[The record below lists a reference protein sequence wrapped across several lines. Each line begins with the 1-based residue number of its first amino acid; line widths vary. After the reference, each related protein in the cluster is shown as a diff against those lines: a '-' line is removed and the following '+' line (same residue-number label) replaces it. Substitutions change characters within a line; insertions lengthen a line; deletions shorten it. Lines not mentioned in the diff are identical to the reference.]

1 MLYCYFG
8 HHKCASTW
16 IRSILREVTWAA
28 GLTLEEVFCPYLP
41 EKRTALIT
49 ASQQR
54 LPFEDLATYLQQQNA
69 VFASFP
75 IAVSELVENLQ
86 TIPFRGFHVVRDP
99 RDLIVSA
106 YFSHRYSHPIEPL
119 PELEPHRER
128 LAAVSKEDG
137 LFLEMEFSAPVL
149 QDMWAWPYGHPDIL
163 EVKMEEL
170 TARPYEGF
178 VRIFEFLGLL
188 DEGESY
194 SARRRIGL
202 FVREMLNRVSFRYR
216 WLRWLRRPMPVTGEL
231 LLGRVWDHRFEKKAR
246 RRKGEE
252 DPRSHYR
259 KGQPGD
265 WRNHFTE
272 EHVAAFKEK
281 FGDLVVRL
289 GYELDN
295 DWGLTPRESV
305 AQTPTAPR

>member
-16 IRSILREVTWAA
+16 VRSILREVTWAA
-28 GLTLEEVFCPYLP
+28 GLKLEEVFCPYLP
-41 EKRTALIT
+41 EKRVALIT
-49 ASQQR
+49 APQQR
-54 LPFEDLATYLQQQNA
+54 LPFNALAAYLQRQNA
-69 VFASFP
+69 AFASFP
-75 IAVSELVENLQ
+75 IAVAEVIENLRSV
-86 TIPFRGFHVVRDP
+86 TFRGFHMIRDP

-106 YFSHRYSHPIEPL
+106 YFSHRYSHPIETL
-119 PELEPHRER
+119 PELEPHRKR
-128 LAAVSKEDG
+128 LAAVSKEEG

-149 QDMWAWPYGHPDIL
+149 RDMGAWPYGHPNIL
-163 EVKMEEL
+163 ELKMEEL

-178 VRIFEFLGLL
+178 LKIFEFLGLL
-188 DEGESY
+188 EEQESY
-194 SARRRIGL
+194 AAHRRVAL
-202 FVREMLNRVSFRYR
+202 FLQEMLNRVSFRYR
-216 WLRWLRRPMPVTGEL
+216 WLGWLRRPMPVTGEM

-252 DPRSHYR
+252 DPKSHYR

-289 GYELDN
+289 GYEPDN
-295 DWGLTPRESV
+295 DWGLTPRASV
-305 AQTPTAPR
+305 AQTQTVPR